1 MSRRTG
7 RSRFTLVLLVL
18 TSVTLITL
26 DVRGDG
32 NPVLDG
38 LRAGALEAWAPVHA
52 VGEAVVS
59 PIGDVFGSILNYSD
73 LEAENERLRE
83 QLEAQRGAQLRR
95 SDVERQL
102 QELQDLL
109 ELDAVGDIPSV
120 AARVVSNDPANFEV
134 TMEIDRGSNHGVA
147 ENMPVVAG
155 AGLVGRVIEVSPGRS
170 TVLLLTDST
179 FSVGVRL
186 AESGDVGLAEGR
198 GRDERLAVDLVEAST
213 SVSVGELL
221 VTSGLQGSL
230 FPAGIPV
237 GEVTSERLRA
247 GSLLR
252 DVRIRPTVDINEL
265 SVVKVLQ
272 WSPEVAQ

>member
-32 NPVLDG
+32 NPILDG
-38 LRAGALEAWAPVHA
+38 LRTGALEAWAPVQSA
-52 VGEAVVS
+52 GEAVVS

-73 LEAENERLRE
+73 LRTENERLRE
-83 QLEAQRGAQLRR
+83 QLDAQRGAQLRR

-170 TVLLLTDST
+170 TVLLLTDAT

-198 GRDERLAVDLVEAST
+198 GRAETLVVDLVEAAT
-213 SVSVGELL
+213 SVATGELL
-221 VTSGLQGSL
+221 VTSGLQGSV

-237 GEVTSERLRA
+237 GEVSSDRLRPGA
-247 GSLLR
+247 LQR
-252 DVRIRPTVDINEL
+252 DVRMRPTVDLNEL

-272 WSPEVAQ
+272 WSPEAAR